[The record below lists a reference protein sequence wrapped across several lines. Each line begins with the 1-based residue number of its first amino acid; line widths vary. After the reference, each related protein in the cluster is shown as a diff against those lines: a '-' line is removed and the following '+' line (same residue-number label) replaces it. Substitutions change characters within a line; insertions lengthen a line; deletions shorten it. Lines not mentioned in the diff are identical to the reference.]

1 MIHIIIPVH
10 NRLSLTK
17 RCITSLDNQTYVDWC
32 VYVIDDGSSDGT
44 SEWISSLKRSNVQCI
59 RSDGTKWWT
68 GSMHLGVEFVLKNS
82 AYDDYIMSINNDV
95 VLSFN
100 AIEVLVNAVKNNP
113 KAIFSSISI
122 AEDKDKRIMS
132 SGAKMVSWILNIA
145 YHPFYGRLYD
155 KLNDYSHIKVDMLTG
170 RSVIYPISVF
180 DNNNSFDYKRFPQY
194 GGDNEFT
201 CRAQKL
207 GYQLFI
213 DPLSV
218 VFVQRS
224 ETGLNPM
231 DRELKISEKINS
243 LFTIR
248 SVNNIVI
255 RTRFAL
261 IVPPIYARP
270 SYLVISLLKILI
282 QLFISNIFI
291 KLRK

>member
-1 MIHIIIPVH
+1 VIHIIIPVH

-17 RCITSLDNQTYVDWC
+17 QCIRSIENQTYTDWKVC
-32 VYVIDDGSSDGT
+32 VVDDGSSDGT
-44 SEWISSLKRSNVQCI
+44 FEWLTSLNNSNIRCI
-59 RSDGTKWWT
+59 KSDGSNWWT
-68 GSMHLGVEFVLKNS
+68 GSMHLGVKDVLNDS
-82 AYDDYIMSINNDV
+82 LNDDYVMSINNDI
-95 VLSFN
+95 VLSLN
-100 AIEVLVNAVKNNP
+100 AIEVLVNAIKDNP

-122 AEDKDKRIMS
+122 SNDKDKRIMS
-132 SGAKMVSWILNIA
+132 SGAKMISWILNIP
-145 YHPFYGRLYD
+145 YHPFYGKLYD
-155 KLNDYSHIKVDMLTG
+155 DLDNLSRVKVDMLTG
-170 RSVIYPISVF
+170 RSVLYPISVF

-201 CRAQKL
+201 NRAQKL

-213 DPLSV
+213 EPLSI

-224 ETGLNPM
+224 ETGLNPI
-231 DRELKISEKINS
+231 DRVLNLSEKIHS
-243 LFTIR
+243 LFSIR

-261 IVPPIYARP
+261 VVPPIYARP

-282 QLFISNIFI
+282 QLFLSNIII